1 MKPVYSIVSLCIAS
15 LAFNACG
22 GSQQPAPTAPPP
34 PSVMAP
40 PPASTPAPVVS
51 AAPAPEP
58 AVVPSPT
65 KKKSAHMM
73 HHPALAML
81 MADSSQVGLS
91 AEQQKVVDA
100 IEADLEKQADALKE
114 PHAQLITDFADGV
127 TAGKLDRKKIDA
139 DSKKLMQAGDAT
151 VKSVQDAANKLHQT
165 LDAAQRKKLS
175 ELLLAKA
182 EEMHGHGMGPM
193 HGHGPGGETDKGSK
207 SEQGAPPAPT
217 KAEPGAGPKGP
228 DEHAEHH
235 GADKHEMGH
244 HPGMNPQAALEKLS
258 ELLGLTQEQ
267 RDKLKT
273 KMEAMSKSQAGSM
286 KAEHEA
292 MQKHVKAI
300 AEAFATDKFDAKKA
314 GLGEK
319 HGDMMKSMVKSR
331 LEFIEAILSVL
342 TPEQRT
348 KFAEHIRQQAGESE
362 AAE

>member
-1 MKPVYSIVSLCIAS
+1 
-15 LAFNACG
+15 
-22 GSQQPAPTAPPP
+22 
-34 PSVMAP
+34 
-40 PPASTPAPVVS
+40 
-51 AAPAPEP
+51 
-58 AVVPSPT
+58 
-65 KKKSAHMM
+65 
-73 HHPALAML
+73 ML
-81 MADSSQVGLS
+81 MAESSQVGLS

-114 PHAQLITDFADGV
+114 PHAQLITDLADGV
-127 TAGKLDRKKIDA
+127 TAGKLDKKKIDA

-165 LDAAQRKKLS
+165 LDAAQRKKLT

-182 EEMHGHGMGPM
+182 DEMHGHGMG
-193 HGHGPGGETDKGSK
+193 GEAGQAPKG
-207 SEQGAPPAPT
+207 
-217 KAEPGAGPKGP
+217 EPGAGPKGP
-228 DEHAEHH
+228 DEHAGHH
-235 GADKHEMGH
+235 GPDKHEMGH
-244 HPGMNPQAALEKLS
+244 HGMNPQAGLEKLR

-267 RDKLKT
+267 HDKLKT
-273 KMEAMSKSQAGSM
+273 KLEAVSKSQAGSM

-292 MQKHVKAI
+292 MQKHMKAM

-331 LEFIEAILSVL
+331 MDFIETILSVL

-348 KFAEHIRQQAGESE
+348 KFAEHIRQQAAESE